1 MKRLAAAAFGLASG
15 LALAQAYP
23 SKTVTVVVP
32 WPAGGPS
39 DIAARP
45 MAKGL
50 SDGLGKTFVV
60 DNRGGA
66 SGNIGTAVVAKSPPD
81 GYALLITSSAPIVI
95 NPNLFKSM
103 PYDAQKDLVGITN
116 VLRVPLVLAV
126 HPSLGVKNLKELM
139 GWIQANKAKAQYA
152 SAGNGTPQHM
162 TGELFKTA
170 ANLKD
175 LTHVPY
181 KGSAPAITDALGGH
195 VPMLFDSTIAIL
207 SQLKDKKLVPIAVTG
222 ATRSPSL
229 PDVPT
234 FAEAGLKGVEAYAW
248 YGFFA
253 PAKTPK
259 EIIDRLNAEAQKVMK
274 GPDFARVRDPETGQ
288 VYVLIQAEHY
298 EKIRKIIDGVSRRSG
313 WDEPEMDEY
322 EIYRKKT

>member
-1 MKRLAAAAFGLASG
+1 MNLQRLLAASALALAAAAM
-15 LALAQAYP
+15 AQDYP
-23 SKTVTVVVP
+23 TKPVTVVVP

-45 MAKGL
+45 VGKGL
-50 SDGLGKTFVV
+50 SDNLGKPFVI

-81 GYALLITSSAPIVI
+81 GYTLLITSSAPIVI

-103 PYDAQKDLVGITN
+103 PYDAQKDLAPITN
-116 VLRVPLVLAV
+116 ILRVPLVLAV
-126 HPSLGVKNLKELM
+126 HPSVPAKDLKELL
-139 GWIQANKAKAQYA
+139 AYLKAQGGKAQYA

-175 LTHVPY
+175 ITHVPY
-181 KGSAPAITDALGGH
+181 KGSAPAITDAIGGH
-195 VPMLFDSTIAIL
+195 VPLIFDSTIAIVP
-207 SQLKDKKLVPIAVTG
+207 QLTGGKLRPIAVTG
-222 ATRSPSL
+222 AKRSPQL
-229 PDVPT
+229 PNVPT
-234 FAEAGLKGVEAYAW
+234 FKEAGLNGVESYAW

-259 EIIDRLNAEAQKVMK
+259 PLIAKLNAETQKVMK
-274 GPDFARVRDPETGQ
+274 TPEFQAVLKDTGSDYVGDTPENFAKF
-288 VYVLIQAEHY
+288 IQAEQV
-298 EKIRKIIDGVSRRSG
+298 KWAKVAKDSG
-313 WDEPEMDEY
+313 ATLD
-322 EIYRKKT
+322 

>member
-1 MKRLAAAAFGLASG
+1 MNVKRLFAASVLSLAAGAVM
-15 LALAQAYP
+15 AQAYP
-23 SKTVTVVVP
+23 NKPVTVIVP

-45 MAKGL
+45 VAKGL
-50 SDGLGKTFVV
+50 SDNLGKPFVV

-66 SGNIGTAVVAKSPPD
+66 SGNIGTALVAKAPPD
-81 GYALLITSSAPIVI
+81 GYMLLITSSAPIVI

-103 PYDAQKDLVGITN
+103 PYDAQKDLAPITN

-126 HPSLGVKNLKELM
+126 HPSVPAKNLKELL
-139 GWIQANKAKAQYA
+139 AYLKAQGSKAQYA

-175 LTHVPY
+175 VTHVPY
-181 KGSAPAITDALGGH
+181 KGSAPAITDAIGGH
-195 VPMLFDSTIAIL
+195 VPLIFDSTIAIL
-207 SQLKDKKLVPIAVTG
+207 PQLTSGKLRPIAVTG
-222 ATRSPSL
+222 AKRSPQL

-234 FAEAGLKGVEAYAW
+234 FKEAGLPGVESYAW

-253 PAKTPK
+253 TAKTPK
-259 EIIDRLNAEAQKVMK
+259 EVVNKLNAEAQKVMK
-274 GPDFARVRDPETGQ
+274 TPAFQAVLKDTGSDYVGDTPENFAKF
-288 VYVLIQAEHY
+288 IQAEQA
-298 EKIRKIIDGVSRRSG
+298 KWAKVAKDSG
-313 WDEPEMDEY
+313 ATLD
-322 EIYRKKT
+322 

>member
-1 MKRLAAAAFGLASG
+1 MKRLAAAAFALISG
-15 LALAQAYP
+15 LAVAQAYP
-23 SKTVTVVVP
+23 TKSVTVIVP

-45 MAKGL
+45 VAKGL
-50 SDGLGKTFVV
+50 SDALGKTFVI

-66 SGNIGTAVVAKSPPD
+66 SGNIGTAQVTKAPPD
-81 GYALLITSSAPIVI
+81 GYTLLITSSAPIVI

-103 PYDAQKDLVGITN
+103 PYDAQKDLAPITN

-126 HPSLGVKNLKELM
+126 HPSLGVKSLKELTA
-139 GWIQANKAKAQYA
+139 WIQANKAKAQYA

-207 SQLKDKKLVPIAVTG
+207 SQLKEKKLVPIAVTG
-222 ATRSPSL
+222 ATRSPGL

-234 FAEAGLKGVEAYAW
+234 FAEAGLKGVESYAW

-259 EIIDRLNAEAQKVMK
+259 EVIDRLNAEAQKVMK
-274 GPDFARVRDPETGQ
+274 GPEFTKVIADTGSEYVGDTPENFAKFIAAEQ
-288 VYVLIQAEHY
+288 VKWAKVA
-298 EKIRKIIDGVSRRSG
+298 KDSG
-313 WDEPEMDEY
+313 ATLD
-322 EIYRKKT
+322 

>member
-1 MKRLAAAAFGLASG
+1 MKLARLLAAGVLSLAAAAAM
-15 LALAQAYP
+15 AQAYP
-23 SKTVTVVVP
+23 VKPVTVIVP

-45 MAKGL
+45 LAKGL
-50 SDGLGKTFVV
+50 TDNLGKPFVI

-81 GYALLITSSAPIVI
+81 GHTLLITSSAPIVI

-103 PYDAQKDLVGITN
+103 PYDAQKDLAPITN
-116 VLRVPLVLAV
+116 LLRVPLVLAV
-126 HPSLGVKNLKELM
+126 HPSVPAKNLKELLEYLKTQ
-139 GWIQANKAKAQYA
+139 GNKAQYA

-170 ANLKD
+170 TRLD
-175 LTHVPY
+175 ITHVPY

-195 VPMLFDSTIAIL
+195 VPMIFDSTIAIL
-207 SQLKDKKLVPIAVTG
+207 PQLTTGKLRPIAVTG
-222 ATRSPSL
+222 AKRSPQL

-234 FAEAGLKGVEAYAW
+234 FREAGLPGVESYAW

-253 PAKTPK
+253 PAKTPRDVVNK
-259 EIIDRLNAEAQKVMK
+259 LNAESLKVMK
-274 GPDFARVRDPETGQ
+274 TPEFQAVLRDTGSDYVGDTPENFARF
-288 VYVLIQAEHY
+288 IQAEQV
-298 EKIRKIIDGVSRRSG
+298 KWAKVAKDSG
-313 WDEPEMDEY
+313 ATLD
-322 EIYRKKT
+322 